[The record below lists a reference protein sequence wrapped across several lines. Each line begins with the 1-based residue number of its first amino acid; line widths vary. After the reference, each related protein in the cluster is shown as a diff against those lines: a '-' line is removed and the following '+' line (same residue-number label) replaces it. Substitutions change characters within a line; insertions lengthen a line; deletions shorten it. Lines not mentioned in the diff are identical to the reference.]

1 MDVRANNRVAVIIPV
16 YAAAFLSEALESV
29 LGQTRAADQI
39 IVIDDGSPDREV
51 IEAATNRWPGRITL
65 LRQANAGAAAAR
77 NAGLAAASAE
87 WVAFLDADDRWLPDF
102 LARQVAFL
110 EAHPTLDLVW
120 ADATIVG
127 NTPAAGRTF
136 MSMCPSSG
144 PVTLESLLAQTCNVL
159 TSTVVVRR
167 SLVLETGCFDV
178 ALRRGQDFDLW
189 LRLVSRGAR
198 ADYQQEVLA
207 VRRLHG
213 ENLSGTRL
221 TELERA
227 LHVFDKAMKTLPL
240 TRREQD
246 VARRRVQ
253 TLHGELARE
262 HGKARLVSGD
272 FDEARRLLDAAHR
285 AAPNW
290 KLVAARLGL
299 RFAPALVR
307 RLYLARGTAAAAAA
321 VFVA

>member
-1 MDVRANNRVAVIIPV
+1 MNARANNRVAVIIPV
-16 YAAAFLSEALESV
+16 YAAAFLDEALASV
-29 LGQTRAADQI
+29 FGQARPADQV
-39 IVIDDGSPDREV
+39 IVVDDGSPDQ
-51 IEAATNRWPGRITL
+51 AAIQQAVDRWPGRVTL

-77 NAGLAAASAE
+77 NAGLAAANAD
-87 WVAFLDADDRWLPDF
+87 WVAFLDADDRWLPGF
-102 LARQVAFL
+102 LGRQMAFL
-110 EAHPTLDLVW
+110 EAHRDLDLVW

-127 NTPAAGRTF
+127 DTPAAGRTF

-167 SLVLETGCFDV
+167 NLVMEAGSFDV

-198 ADYQQEVLA
+198 AAYHEEVLA

-221 TELERA
+221 NELERA
-227 LHVFDKAMKTLPL
+227 LHVFSKALETLPL
-240 TRREQD
+240 TRQEREA
-246 VARRRVQ
+246 ARRRVR
-253 TLHGELARE
+253 TLNGELARE
-262 HGKARLVSGD
+262 HGKARLILGD

-285 AAPNW
+285 AAPHW
-290 KLVAARLGL
+290 KLLAARFGL
-299 RFAPALVR
+299 RLAPSLVR
-307 RLYLARGTAAAAAA
+307 RVYLARGTALAAAATA
-321 VFVA
+321 LI